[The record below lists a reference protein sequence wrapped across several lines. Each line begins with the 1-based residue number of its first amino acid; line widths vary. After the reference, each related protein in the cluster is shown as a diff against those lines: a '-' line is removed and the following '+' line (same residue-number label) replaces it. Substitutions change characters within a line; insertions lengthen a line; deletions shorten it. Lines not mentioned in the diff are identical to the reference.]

1 MKYLPQEIIRK
12 KRDGG
17 KLSDDEIADFIAGIK
32 TGETT
37 DVQVAAF
44 TMSVFFNDLSTDER
58 VALTLALRDSG
69 DTMDWADMKLD
80 GPILDKH
87 STGGIGDN
95 VSLMLAPI
103 LAVCGAYVPMI
114 SGRGLGHTGGTLDKL
129 DSIPGY
135 DTVPDPADFRRIV
148 KSVGCAV
155 IGQTPNMVP
164 ADKKMYGIRDVT
176 ASVEADALITPSILS
191 KKLASG
197 LDGLILDVKTGSGA
211 FMDTLEKSE
220 SLANS
225 LLVVARQ
232 AGLPTSAIITDM
244 NQPLAS
250 AVGNAVEV
258 KNAVDFLTGKH
269 IDPRL
274 YDVTVALCAEMLILG
289 SMETDQKAA
298 EQKVKDALSSGKA
311 AEVFGRMCAA
321 LKGPKDFIENMD
333 KYLSFAPVMMD
344 IAAPESGYVADI
356 NTRNIG
362 LAAIRLGAGRTDPS
376 APIDYGVGLEAC
388 LPIGAKVEKGQPI
401 ARVIARSEDAAN
413 MAAELMQKAYKI
425 GDSFTEDKLIYKIL
439 NDKPI

>member
-17 KLSDDEIADFIAGIK
+17 KLSNDEIGDFIAGIK
-32 TGETT
+32 TGTTT

-69 DTMDWADMKLD
+69 DVMEWGDVNLD
-80 GPILDKH
+80 GPVLDKH

-135 DTVPDPADFRRIV
+135 DTVPDPADFRRTV
-148 KSVGCAV
+148 KDIGCAV

-197 LDGLILDVKTGSGA
+197 LNGLILDVKTGSGA
-211 FMDTLEKSE
+211 FMDTIEKSE

-225 LLVVARQ
+225 LLEVARQ

-269 IDPRL
+269 IDQRL
-274 YDVTVALCAEMLILG
+274 YDVTMALCAEMLILG
-289 SMETDQKAA
+289 SMETSQQAA
-298 EQKVKDALSSGKA
+298 EARVAEALSSGKA
-311 AEVFGRMCAA
+311 AECFGRMCAA
-321 LKGPKDFIENMD
+321 LKGPADFIENMD
-333 KYLSFAPVMMD
+333 KYLEFAPVVMD
-344 IAAPESGYVADI
+344 IKAPKAGIVADI

-362 LAAIRLGAGRTDPS
+362 LAAIKLGAGRTDPS
-376 APIDYGVGLEAC
+376 ADIDYGVGFEAC
-388 LPIGAKVEKGQPI
+388 LAIGAKVDAGQPI

-413 MAAELMQKAYKI
+413 MAAELMQQAYII
-425 GDSFTEDKLIYKIL
+425 GDDYVENKLIYKIL

>member
-32 TGETT
+32 TGDTT

-44 TMSVFFNDLSTDER
+44 TMSVFFNDLSVDER

-69 DTMDWADMKLD
+69 DCMEWADMSLD
-80 GPILDKH
+80 GPVLDKH

-135 DTVPDPADFRRIV
+135 NTLPDPADFRRIV
-148 KSVGCAV
+148 KQVGCAV

-211 FMDTLEKSE
+211 FMQTLEDSE
-220 SLANS
+220 RLANS
-225 LLVVARQ
+225 LLTVARQ

-258 KNAVDFLTGKH
+258 KNAVDFLTGAH

-274 YDVTVALCAEMLILG
+274 YDVTVALCSEMLILG
-289 SMETDQKAA
+289 SMEKDQATA
-298 EQKVKDALSSGKA
+298 EKRVKEALSSGAA
-311 AEVFGRMCAA
+311 AECFGRMCAE
-321 LKGPKDFIENMD
+321 LNGPRDFIENMD
-333 KYLSFAPVMMD
+333 KYLEFAPIMVN
-344 IAAPESGYVADI
+344 IPCLETGTIADI

-362 LAAIRLGAGRTDPS
+362 LAAIKLGAGRTDPS
-376 APIDYGVGLEAC
+376 AAVDFGVGFDNC

-401 ARVIARSEDAAN
+401 ARVFARSEDAAKT
-413 MAAELMQKAYKI
+413 AAELMQKAYII
-425 GDSFTEDKLIYKIL
+425 GNDIKQTKLVYKIL

>member
-32 TGETT
+32 TGDTT

-58 VALTLALRDSG
+58 VALTIALRDSG
-69 DTMDWADMKLD
+69 DTMDWSGMALD
-80 GPILDKH
+80 GPVLDKH

-225 LLVVARQ
+225 LLTVARQ

-269 IDPRL
+269 IDKRL
-274 YDVTVALCAEMLILG
+274 YDVTVSLCAEMLILG
-289 SMETDQKAA
+289 SMETEQAAA
-298 EQKVKDALSSGKA
+298 EKRVAEALSSGKA
-311 AEVFGRMCAA
+311 AEVFGRMCAE
-321 LKGPKDFIENMD
+321 LNGPKDFIENMD
-333 KYLSFAPVMMD
+333 KYLEFAPVVMD
-344 IAAPESGYVADI
+344 IKAQKSGFVADI

-362 LAAIRLGAGRTDPS
+362 LAAIKLGAGRTDP
-376 APIDYGVGLEAC
+376 AADIDYGVGFEAC
-388 LPIGAKVEKGQPI
+388 LPIGAKVEAGQPI
-401 ARVIARSEDAAN
+401 ARVTARSEDAAN
-413 MAAELMQKAYKI
+413 IAADLMQKAYDI
-425 GDSFTEDKLIYKIL
+425 GDDFVEDKLIYKIL

>member
-58 VALTLALRDSG
+58 VALTIALRDSG
-69 DTMDWADMKLD
+69 DCMDWSAMFLN
-80 GPILDKH
+80 GPVLDKH

-135 DTVPDPADFRRIV
+135 NTLPDPADFRAIV
-148 KSVGCAV
+148 KQVGCAV

-211 FMDTLEKSE
+211 FMQTLEDSE
-220 SLANS
+220 RLANS
-225 LLVVARQ
+225 LLTVSRQ

-258 KNAVDFLTGKH
+258 KNAVDFLTGAH
-269 IDPRL
+269 IDARL
-274 YDVTVALCAEMLILG
+274 YDVTVALCSEMLILG
-289 SMETDQKAA
+289 SMEKDQKAA
-298 EQKVKDALSSGKA
+298 EIRVKEALSSGAA
-311 AEVFGRMCAA
+311 AECFGRMCAA
-321 LKGPKDFIENMD
+321 LNGPKDFVENMD
-333 KYLSFAPVMMD
+333 KYLEFAPIIVD
-344 IAAPESGYVADI
+344 IPSLTSGVIADI

-362 LAAIRLGAGRTDPS
+362 LAAIKLGAGRTDPS
-376 APIDYGVGLEAC
+376 APIDFGVGFDQC
-388 LPIGAKVEKGQPI
+388 LPIGTKVECGQTI
-401 ARVIARSEDAAN
+401 ARVFARSDDDAK
-413 MAAELMQKAYKI
+413 MATDLMQKAYEI
-425 GDSFTEDKLIYKIL
+425 GNNYEPDKLVYKIL

>member
-17 KLSDDEIADFIAGIK
+17 KLSDDEIYDFIAGIK
-32 TGETT
+32 TGTTT
-37 DVQVAAF
+37 DVQIAAF
-44 TMSVFFNDLSTDER
+44 TMSIFFNDLSLDER

-69 DTMDWADMKLD
+69 DCMTWQNMN
-80 GPILDKH
+80 GPVIDKH

-103 LAVCGAYVPMI
+103 LAVCGAYIPMI

-129 DSIPGY
+129 DSIPNY
-135 DTVPDPADFRRIV
+135 NTLPSPADFKHIV
-148 KSVGCAV
+148 KTVGCAI

-211 FMDTLEKSE
+211 FMQTQQDSE
-220 SLANS
+220 RLANS
-225 LLVVARQ
+225 LLTVARQ

-269 IDPRL
+269 IDERL
-274 YDVTVALCAEMLILG
+274 YIVTVALCSEILIL
-289 SMETDQKAA
+289 SSLETDQKSA
-298 EQKVKDALSSGKA
+298 EQRVKNALSSGKA
-311 AEVFGRMCAA
+311 AECFGRMCTA
-321 LKGPKDFIENMD
+321 LNAPADFIENMD
-333 KYLSFAPVMMD
+333 KYLEFAPIILD
-344 IAAPESGYVADI
+344 IPAPKAGIISSI

-362 LAAIRLGAGRTDPS
+362 LAAIKLGAGRTDPS
-376 APIDYGVGLEAC
+376 AAIDFGVGFEAC
-388 LPIGAKVEKGQPI
+388 LPIGAKVNKGDAI
-401 ARVIARSEDAAN
+401 ARVIARTQDDAK
-413 MAAELMQKAYKI
+413 MATKLMQDAYNI
-425 GDSFTEDKLIYKIL
+425 GDKPHENKLIYTIMS
-439 NDKPI
+439 DKPI